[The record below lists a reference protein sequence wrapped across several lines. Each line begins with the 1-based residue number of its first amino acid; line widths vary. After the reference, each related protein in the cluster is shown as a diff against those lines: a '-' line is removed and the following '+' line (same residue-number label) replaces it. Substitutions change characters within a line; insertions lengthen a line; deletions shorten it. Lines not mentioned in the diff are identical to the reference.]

1 MEQVAQEQVAQES
14 KKLFTP
20 ALHAK
25 IERRVRE
32 CLDIATKQWPQHKAK
47 FQDAVTI
54 RYDVKNRFGGL
65 AISGGSEDWTI
76 RLNLILCFENE
87 EHFIKQ
93 TVGHEVAHLVNHV
106 VHGFTKQVEEKGK
119 MVTKKVRSHGKEW
132 RHVMT
137 VLGLEPKIYHTYDCS
152 SIQTKPRRR
161 ARRGSV
167 LTPTQTA
174 DMIRRLQT
182 GFKRLDD
189 DTKKVFMMWA
199 QDRVDGVEEEA

>member
-1 MEQVAQEQVAQES
+1 
-14 KKLFTP
+14 
-20 ALHAK
+20 
-25 IERRVRE
+25 
-32 CLDIATKQWPQHKAK
+32 
-47 FQDAVTI
+47 
-54 RYDVKNRFGGL
+54 
-65 AISGGSEDWTI
+65 
-76 RLNLILCFENE
+76 
-87 EHFIKQ
+87 
-93 TVGHEVAHLVNHV
+93 
-106 VHGFTKQVEEKGK
+106 
-119 MVTKKVRSHGKEW
+119 
-132 RHVMT
+132 MT

-199 QDRVDGVEEEA
+199 QDRIDGVEEEA